1 MPILPSS
8 SSEVRTIG
16 FETFQEAVRQG
27 AVGWIDGVLRQD
39 RPWPFGLDDIRAD
52 VRFRHGE
59 DDTLAPLQ
67 YAKEL
72 ADGMLG
78 SQLRLYPGEGHISI
92 LDGPIKEIVEILLAP

>member
-1 MPILPSS
+1 VPILPSS
-8 SSEVRTIG
+8 SSEVRTLG
-16 FETFQEAVRQG
+16 FETFQEAVRQD
-27 AVGWIDGVLRQD
+27 AVGWIDDVLRQD

-72 ADGMLG
+72 AEGMPE
-78 SQLRLYPGEGHISI
+78 SRLRLYPGEGHISI